1 MKYNVLGFDQATLI
15 SFKLDYVDA
24 LVLRFFIDI
33 KDTKKM
39 KAVII
44 ENEPY
49 YWIRYEAIIEEYPI
63 IGLKNSD
70 SVYRRCKKLVSAGV
84 LKHKT
89 VKSGGTYSYYSL
101 GDKYLQLISEPDENP
116 SGSDEKPEEP
126 DLNPNQTDGN
136 PEGVG
141 FKSRTNNPSTI
152 YPSTN
157 ILLLYQNIVGYLNK
171 KINSQYRH
179 TTDTTRKAIDA
190 RLNEGFKEDDF
201 YKVIDNKVRDWKNT
215 EYEQYLRPQT
225 LFGTKFESYLNQKKV
240 VKKGQGQFNNY
251 DQRSY
256 DYESLERK
264 LLGWEGDEGC

>member
-44 ENEPY
+44 DNEPY

-89 VKSGGTYSYYSL
+89 VKSGGTYSYYTL
-101 GDKYLQLISEPDENP
+101 GDKYLELISQPDSNP
-116 SGSDEKPEEP
+116 KESDTNPEGT
-126 DLNPNQTDGN
+126 DLNPNETDTN

-157 ILLLYQNIVGYLNK
+157 ILLLYQNIVEHLNK
-171 KINSQYRH
+171 KIKSDYKH
-179 TTDTTRKAIDA
+179 TTVNTRKLIDE
-190 RLNEGFKEDDF
+190 RLKEGYTEDDF
-201 YKVIDNKVRDWKNT
+201 YKVIDNMATAWKNT
-215 EYEQYLRPQT
+215 KYEQYLRPKT
-225 LFGTKFESYLNQKKV
+225 LFSENFEDYLNHKNV
-240 VKKGQGQFNNY
+240 VNKSKGNFNNY
-251 DQRSY
+251 AQRNY